1 VVVTTSVTPLGAPA
15 DMQNAVIS
23 PHALPLRAATMT
35 STIAVRRIGFA
46 TLPREAWDRHLEV
59 MKPYL
64 ITTGILFA
72 AITVA
77 HAYGAIAR
85 GHLHHT
91 DLLVLVSAGLS
102 FWAWRLLRTATA

>member
-1 VVVTTSVTPLGAPA
+1 MQGGSPAPFT
-15 DMQNAVIS
+15 QR
-23 PHALPLRAATMT
+23 P
-35 STIAVRRIGFA
+35 F
-46 TLPREAWDRHLEV
+46 

-72 AITVA
+72 AITVT

-91 DLLVLVSAGLS
+91 DLLVLVSAALS
-102 FWAWRLLRTATA
+102 IWAWRLFRQPA

>member
-1 VVVTTSVTPLGAPA
+1 
-15 DMQNAVIS
+15 
-23 PHALPLRAATMT
+23 
-35 STIAVRRIGFA
+35 
-46 TLPREAWDRHLEV
+46 

-64 ITTGILFA
+64 ITTGILFG

-91 DLLVLVSAGLS
+91 DLLVLGSAALTI
-102 FWAWRLLRTATA
+102 WAWRLLRRTAA

>member
-1 VVVTTSVTPLGAPA
+1 MRPPA
-15 DMQNAVIS
+15 ATHIS
-23 PHALPLRAATMT
+23 PNGPL
-35 STIAVRRIGFA
+35 
-46 TLPREAWDRHLEV
+46 

-85 GHLHHT
+85 GHFHHT
-91 DLLVLVSAGLS
+91 DLLVLVSAGLTI
-102 FWAWRLLRTATA
+102 WAWRLFRRAAV

>member
-1 VVVTTSVTPLGAPA
+1 
-15 DMQNAVIS
+15 
-23 PHALPLRAATMT
+23 
-35 STIAVRRIGFA
+35 
-46 TLPREAWDRHLEV
+46 

-85 GHLHHT
+85 GHFHHT
-91 DLLVLVSAGLS
+91 DLFVLASAGLS
-102 FWAWRLLRTATA
+102 YWAWRLLHKAAA

>member
-1 VVVTTSVTPLGAPA
+1 
-15 DMQNAVIS
+15 
-23 PHALPLRAATMT
+23 
-35 STIAVRRIGFA
+35 
-46 TLPREAWDRHLEV
+46 

-77 HAYGAIAR
+77 HGYEAIAR

-102 FWAWRLLRTATA
+102 VWAWRIFLKTAT

>member
-1 VVVTTSVTPLGAPA
+1 
-15 DMQNAVIS
+15 
-23 PHALPLRAATMT
+23 
-35 STIAVRRIGFA
+35 
-46 TLPREAWDRHLEV
+46 

-77 HAYGAIAR
+77 HAYGAITR

-91 DLLVLVSAGLS
+91 DLLVLVVPKRGAQSLNWPRLAG
-102 FWAWRLLRTATA
+102 RD

>member
-1 VVVTTSVTPLGAPA
+1 
-15 DMQNAVIS
+15 
-23 PHALPLRAATMT
+23 
-35 STIAVRRIGFA
+35 
-46 TLPREAWDRHLEV
+46 

-77 HAYGAIAR
+77 HAYEAITR
-85 GHLHHT
+85 GHFHHT

-102 FWAWRLLRTATA
+102 IWAWQLLRKAAA

>member
-1 VVVTTSVTPLGAPA
+1 MKLAAPSPDGSAATWRCGVVAIVVVNSSSYAPQLTRISLGGSNSSPA
-15 DMQNAVIS
+15 S
-23 PHALPLRAATMT
+23 L
-35 STIAVRRIGFA
+35 
-46 TLPREAWDRHLEV
+46 

-85 GHLHHT
+85 GHIHHT

-102 FWAWRLLRTATA
+102 FWAWRLLRTAAA

>member
-1 VVVTTSVTPLGAPA
+1 
-15 DMQNAVIS
+15 
-23 PHALPLRAATMT
+23 
-35 STIAVRRIGFA
+35 
-46 TLPREAWDRHLEV
+46 

-64 ITTGILFA
+64 LTTGILFA

-91 DLLVLVSAGLS
+91 DLLVLVSAALTI
-102 FWAWRLLRTATA
+102 WAWRLLRRTAA

>member
-1 VVVTTSVTPLGAPA
+1 
-15 DMQNAVIS
+15 
-23 PHALPLRAATMT
+23 
-35 STIAVRRIGFA
+35 
-46 TLPREAWDRHLEV
+46 

-85 GHLHHT
+85 GHIHHI

-102 FWAWRLLRTATA
+102 IWAWRLLRKPAA

>member
-1 VVVTTSVTPLGAPA
+1 
-15 DMQNAVIS
+15 
-23 PHALPLRAATMT
+23 
-35 STIAVRRIGFA
+35 
-46 TLPREAWDRHLEV
+46 

-77 HAYGAIAR
+77 HAYEAIAR
-85 GHLHHT
+85 GHVHHT

-102 FWAWRLLRTATA
+102 IWAWRLLRKAAA